1 MVLSEE
7 PNIRGQPD
15 RTLKP
20 KTDIRES
27 KNDQETQSKNSP
39 AQPHPSKPYSLRLA
53 KTPVLANLQ
62 NRSRRSPENA
72 RQAHSQS
79 LPQTTSSNS
88 RLPEQER
95 TKMQFF
101 FQLQTICQMA
111 TRGDRSNCQLSK
123 PANPSTPRSHCTIR
137 PRTFQIPSGD
147 RRCNLGS
154 PTQPDLPRNKG
165 TEAEQTMR
173 LAPHHSIN

>member
-20 KTDIRES
+20 KTHIRES
-27 KNDQETQSKNSP
+27 KNDQETQSKNSQ
-39 AQPHPSKPYSLRLA
+39 AQLHTPKPYSLRLA
-53 KTPVLANLQ
+53 KTPMLANLQ
-62 NRSRRSPENA
+62 KRSRRSPENA
-72 RQAHSQS
+72 RQPHSQS
-79 LPQTTSSNS
+79 LPQTTSGNS
-88 RLPEQER
+88 CLPEQER
-95 TKMQFF
+95 TKMQFL

-137 PRTFQIPSGD
+137 PRTFQISRGD

-154 PTQPDLPRNKG
+154 PTQAYLPPQQRTK
-165 TEAEQTMR
+165 AQPSLR
-173 LAPHHSIN
+173 LVPH

>member
-20 KTDIRES
+20 KTDIREN
-27 KNDQETQSKNSP
+27 KNDQETQSKNSQ
-39 AQPHPSKPYSLRLA
+39 AQPHPSKPHSLRLA

-62 NRSRRSPENA
+62 KRSSRSPENA
-72 RQAHSQS
+72 RQPHSQS

-95 TKMQFF
+95 TKMQFL
-101 FQLQTICQMA
+101 FQLQTICQMG
-111 TRGDRSNCQLSK
+111 TRGDRHNCQLSK
-123 PANPSTPRSHCTIR
+123 PANSRTPRNHSTVR
-137 PRTFQIPSGD
+137 PRTFQVSSRD
-147 RRCNLGS
+147 RRRNLGS
-154 PTQPDLPRNKG
+154 PTQPHPPPQQRTKAQPSL
-165 TEAEQTMR
+165 R
-173 LAPHHSIN
+173 LVPL